1 MGLIKAAFY
10 IIPVYIISEVIL
22 KYTTYVRKWLETYI
36 RILPDWI
43 RIYIENKIIN
53 RETIMFYLLVVALI
67 LF

>member
-10 IIPVYIISEVIL
+10 IIPVYIISEFIL

-43 RIYIENKIIN
+43 RIYIENKTIN
-53 RETIMFYLLVVALI
+53 RETITFYLLVVAMI

>member
-10 IIPVYIISEVIL
+10 IIPVYIISEFIL

>member
-10 IIPVYIISEVIL
+10 IIPVYIISEFIL

-43 RIYIENKIIN
+43 RIYIENKTIN
-53 RETIMFYLLVVALI
+53 RETIMFYLLVVAMI